1 MIGIYC
7 LLILVSVSMWIT
19 RGVHK
24 NAVHKIFD
32 CIPFIGTLGKNFH
45 NTDLDLVLY
54 MVYAN
59 RKRRKFLRLACEMMD
74 MTETLANQCEEDFYR
89 TFEENIK
96 WATALRSKKLQRV
109 ENRRVA
115 DAQDETDRTRKFE

>member
-1 MIGIYC
+1 MKTWKVMIGIYC
-7 LLILVSVSMWIT
+7 LLIVVSVSMWIT

-32 CIPFIGTLGKNFH
+32 FIPFIGTLGQNFH

-74 MTETLANQCEEDFYR
+74 MKR
-89 TFEENIK
+89 IK
-96 WATALRSKKLQRV
+96 NS
-109 ENRRVA
+109 
-115 DAQDETDRTRKFE
+115 